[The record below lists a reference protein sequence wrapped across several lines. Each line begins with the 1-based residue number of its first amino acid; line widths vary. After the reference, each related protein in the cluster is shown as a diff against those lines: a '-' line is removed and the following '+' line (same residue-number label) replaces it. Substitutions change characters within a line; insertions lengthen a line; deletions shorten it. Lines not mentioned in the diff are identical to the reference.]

1 MDLTEKTVEQ
11 KYIYKGKV
19 VTLRVDS
26 VELPNGKV
34 GTREVIEHRGA
45 AAVVALTDANEL
57 VLVRQYRYP
66 FSSALWEIPAGKLDP
81 GETPLECAKRELLEE
96 TGATAQKVIDLGIYY
111 PTPAYCGEII
121 HIFGATGLTF
131 TAQSLDEDE
140 FVEVKKFPLEQVVG
154 MIKNNEIAD
163 GKTQASVLKFYL
175 LMQDNKEQL
184 ENPGRT

>member
-26 VELPNGKV
+26 VELPNGKP

-45 AAVVALTDANEL
+45 VAVVPLTDEREL

-66 FSSALWEIPAGKLDP
+66 FSTTVWEIPAGKLDP
-81 GETPLECAKRELLEE
+81 GETPLECGKRELLEE
-96 TGATAQKVIDLGIYY
+96 TGATAQNYIDLGLYY
-111 PTPAYCGEII
+111 PTPAYCCEQI
-121 HIFGATGLTF
+121 HLFGATGLTF

-140 FVEVKKFPLEQVVG
+140 FLEVKKFPLEQVVE
-154 MIKNNEIAD
+154 MIKHNEIPD
-163 GKTQASVLKFYL
+163 GKTQAAVLKLHLLIKTDGIKYL
-175 LMQDNKEQL
+175 
-184 ENPGRT
+184 